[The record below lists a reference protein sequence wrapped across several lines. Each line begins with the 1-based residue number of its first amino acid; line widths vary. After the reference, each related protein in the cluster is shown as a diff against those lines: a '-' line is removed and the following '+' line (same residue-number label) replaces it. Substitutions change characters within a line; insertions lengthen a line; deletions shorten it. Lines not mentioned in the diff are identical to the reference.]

1 MQLNELLPLIS
12 LMRAQRILLYRVPG
26 GACIG
31 SYRREDISGKMPDEL
46 LRAEITGVDANSN
59 NINLYISTEV

>member
-12 LMRAQRILLYRVPG
+12 LMRTQRIRLYQLPG

-31 SYRREDISGKMPDEL
+31 NYRREDIGGKMPDKL
-46 LRAEITGVDANSN
+46 LHAEIAGVDANSN

>member
-12 LMRAQRILLYRVPG
+12 LMRAQRIRLYQLPG
-26 GACIG
+26 GAHIG
-31 SYRREDISGKMPDEL
+31 SYRREDISKMPDEL

-59 NINLYISTEV
+59 NINLYISMEA